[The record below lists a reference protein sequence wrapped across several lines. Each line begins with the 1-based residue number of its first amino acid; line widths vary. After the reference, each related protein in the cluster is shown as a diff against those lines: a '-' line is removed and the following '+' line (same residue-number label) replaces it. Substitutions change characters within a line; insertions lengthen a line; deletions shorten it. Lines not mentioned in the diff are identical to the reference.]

1 MREMSAGPA
10 IEDGRDDALDS
21 IRRRFHDSASL
32 QEGVVHL
39 SRWFGILRAPPYSG
53 FNEDER
59 LLAAVASV
67 DDHPVRWCSARSL
80 RLPLDVETSLAAAA
94 PDGSTLDTLDPLV
107 RYVLGRAA
115 MRCMADAPGGS
126 SGLSLAYGLLW
137 PLLRG
142 AEADAGADDELAVAA
157 TLGSEARG
165 EIEAQARRFA
175 ADPAMAARS
184 FDRQRTTQA
193 LLAAARPA
201 SLEACAHWNVRELAL
216 DFPFGQVVRPLAAA
230 DAGFTAGVLATLGNP
245 ALVAAALGSSAAG
258 LEPLRSRAVLR
269 SLPSV
274 FDAGGRWT
282 EEATAWM
289 VVLHLEDGLS
299 GILDDQLRAVRSGA
313 APPQDPVAVVSAGMS
328 DTVDAVLARPD
339 GPRLT
344 LEWLA
349 RLVWSAILGPRPF
362 GQGVDERFD
371 ALQPRA
377 VLLNALAARLEREE
391 WANPVRV
398 WTLFSGGPAVS
409 VLERGEVPKGDF
421 AGQLPT
427 WRDWLGQPNPL
438 VPLAVAVQLLPGSV
452 SVPAMLPA
460 WIKLLFRNLRGASCD
475 HQMAEAGPN
484 QAASYLAW
492 PLASASGAAE
502 TFADLWSDSGW
513 LRTSARFAGLEEAPE
528 AVRPCFALLRV
539 GLRMLQFQAATEGEN
554 GAGLATALADAVD
567 EVRYTLPEIGIT
579 EWPSLA
585 GSLAGIMA
593 TRGLLAGDA
602 VGGLLARYQ
611 GDDAALAAAAV
622 NMAANGVPATEVR
635 RALESLGERADRLAR
650 RWEAWNDRFARDD
663 RGKPSDFLARLTEI
677 AVA

>member
-1 MREMSAGPA
+1 
-10 IEDGRDDALDS
+10 
-21 IRRRFHDSASL
+21 
-32 QEGVVHL
+32 
-39 SRWFGILRAPPYSG
+39 
-53 FNEDER
+53 
-59 LLAAVASV
+59 
-67 DDHPVRWCSARSL
+67 
-80 RLPLDVETSLAAAA
+80 
-94 PDGSTLDTLDPLV
+94 
-107 RYVLGRAA
+107 
-115 MRCMADAPGGS
+115 
-126 SGLSLAYGLLW
+126 
-137 PLLRG
+137 
-142 AEADAGADDELAVAA
+142 
-157 TLGSEARG
+157 
-165 EIEAQARRFA
+165 
-175 ADPAMAARS
+175 
-184 FDRQRTTQA
+184 
-193 LLAAARPA
+193 
-201 SLEACAHWNVRELAL
+201 
-216 DFPFGQVVRPLAAA
+216 
-230 DAGFTAGVLATLGNP
+230 
-245 ALVAAALGSSAAG
+245 
-258 LEPLRSRAVLR
+258 
-269 SLPSV
+269 
-274 FDAGGRWT
+274 
-282 EEATAWM
+282 M

-299 GILDDQLRAVRSGA
+299 EILDDQLRAVRSGV
-313 APPQDPVAVVSAGMS
+313 APPQDPMAVVSAGMS
-328 DTVDAVLARPD
+328 DTVDAVLTRPD

-349 RLVWSAILGPRPF
+349 RLIWSAILGPGPF

-409 VLERGEVPKGDF
+409 VLERGEAPKEDF
-421 AGQLPT
+421 AEQLPI

-492 PLASASGAAE
+492 PLARASGAAE
-502 TFADLWSDSGW
+502 TFADLWSDTGW

-528 AVRPCFALLRV
+528 AVRPCVALLRV

-567 EVRYTLPEIGIT
+567 EVRYTLPEIGLT

-602 VGGLLARYQ
+602 VGGLLARYH
-611 GDDAALAAAAV
+611 GDDAALGAAAV

-635 RALESLGERADRLAR
+635 RALESLGERADRLAQ

-663 RGKPSDFLARLTEI
+663 RGKPSDFFARLTEI